1 MKDKIKAMF
10 DLGMVLEEIR
20 KIDQQIFPNQKIR
33 GLAIIIVLTV
43 WLVPND
49 LVQVVLTTLSAI
61 SIAILRGA
69 K

>member
-10 DLGMVLEEIR
+10 GLGGFLEKVR
-20 KIDQQIFPNQKIR
+20 KIDQKLFPNQKIR
-33 GLAIIIVLTV
+33 GLAIIIILTV
-43 WLVPND
+43 WLVPNED
-49 LVQVVLTTLSAI
+49 VQVVLTTFSAI